1 MGEGES
7 APNHL
12 VYERVRNNVIA
23 LLEGRPD
30 AAGLPVPACPE
41 WTVLDLVGHLV
52 DICGLATR
60 RLTGDGPDGEPRADP
75 PPGDDAPRL
84 ARLLREWRESGARL
98 DDLIAAQLNPAT
110 NVLVMD
116 AFTHELDLREALR
129 AASGPGVAPG
139 PGVAAVDGHPA
150 YPGVLGV
157 VVGGSSGEVRK
168 RGLPA
173 LEITTPGASWS
184 TGGDRPSAKL
194 TAPNPHD
201 LLRSLTGRR
210 TVEQI
215 AALEWS
221 ADPAPWLP
229 AFAWG
234 PFTPPERPVEKAADS
249 VRAGQ

>member
-1 MGEGES
+1 MGEWEP

-12 VYERVRNNVIA
+12 VYERVRNNVIG
-23 LLEGRPD
+23 LLEERPD

-41 WTVLDLVGHLV
+41 WTVLDLVGHLL

-60 RLTGDGPDGEPRADP
+60 RLTGDGPDGKPRAVP
-75 PPGDDAPRL
+75 PPGDAPRL
-84 ARLLREWRESGARL
+84 ARLLWEWRESGARL
-98 DDLIAAQLNPAT
+98 DDLIAAQLNPST

-116 AFTHELDLREALR
+116 AFTHELDLREAL
-129 AASGPGVAPG
+129 GEPLEE
-139 PGVAAVDGHPA
+139 AAVGAVADALVDAHPA

-157 VVGGSSGEVRK
+157 VVGGFSGEVRK

-173 LEITTPGASWS
+173 LEITTPGARWS
-184 TGGDRPSAKL
+184 AGVDRPSATL
-194 TAPNPHD
+194 TVPSPHD

-215 AALEWS
+215 AALGWS

-234 PFTPPERPVEKAADS
+234 PFTPPERPVEKAAGS
-249 VRAGQ
+249 MRAG